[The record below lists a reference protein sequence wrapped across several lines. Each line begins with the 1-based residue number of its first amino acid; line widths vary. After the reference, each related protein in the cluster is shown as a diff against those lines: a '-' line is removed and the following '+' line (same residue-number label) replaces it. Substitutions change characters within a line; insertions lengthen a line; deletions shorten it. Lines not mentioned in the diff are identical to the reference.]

1 MFQKDYFMRMIE
13 QFSLALAKI
22 IGLKIAGKVEE
33 SQQTI
38 KDTLKH
44 FTGVSEET
52 VEILTYKDLINIIG
66 RGSPEKCS
74 IIAELLKQKADIY
87 IVKGDTS
94 AAYNL
99 YLKSFAIYVEVILAG
114 DSEYFENNEHKVN
127 EIIDILRRFE
137 IPNDSKQLLFQ
148 YNEHTKKYAKA
159 EDVLFE
165 LLESINYMDS
175 ELLDQGIAFYDRLSK
190 REPRELEEGN
200 LPMDEVLEGQDK
212 LRELKKL
219 LV

>member
-33 SQQTI
+33 SQQNI
-38 KDTLKH
+38 NDTLKH

-66 RGSPEKCS
+66 RGSPEKCC

-87 IVKGDTS
+87 AVKDNTS

-99 YLKSFAIYVEVILAG
+99 YLKSFAIYVEVIIAG
-114 DSEYFENNEHKVN
+114 DSEYFENTEHKVN
-127 EIIDILRRFE
+127 EIVDILRQFK
-137 IPNDSKQLLFQ
+137 IPNETKQLLFRF
-148 YNEHTKKYAKA
+148 YEHTKKYAKA

-165 LLESINYMDS
+165 WLESINYQDS
-175 ELLDQGIAFYDRLSK
+175 ELLDQGLAFYDRLSN
-190 REPRELEEGN
+190 RESRELEEGN
-200 LPMDEVLEGQDK
+200 LPLDEVLEGQDK
-212 LRELKKL
+212 LRGLKKL